1 MIRQLIKNSVK
12 NVSDYNGYTKEQ
24 CEQMQ
29 YIATLLFFEL
39 IKLISIILIF
49 SVLGYF
55 KESIIIIVVMS
66 FTKPFIGGYHEE
78 TQIKC
83 LIASLLITTGV
94 IELSLHS
101 KLSFVSNCILIA
113 ISLFCIW
120 NTAPV
125 INSKMPITRPS
136 IIKKNRLLGITISI
150 MFGIISI
157 GLYHYSDLYE
167 FITWTIL
174 FQAMLMFNKKGV

>member
-1 MIRQLIKNSVK
+1 MRQVIKKGVK
-12 NVSDYNGYTKEQ
+12 NISDYNGYDKEQ

-39 IKLISIILIF
+39 IKLISIIVIF
-49 SVLGYF
+49 SILGYF
-55 KESIIIIVVMS
+55 KESAIIIGIMCV
-66 FTKPFIGGYHEE
+66 TKPFIGGYHEE

-101 KLSFVSNCILIA
+101 KLSFISNCILIA

-136 IIKKNRLLGITISI
+136 IIKKNRLLGITIST
-150 MFGIISI
+150 MLGIISI
-157 GLYHYSDLYE
+157 SLYKYSNLYE
-167 FITWTIL
+167 LITWTIL
-174 FQAMLMFNKKGV
+174 FQAMLMFSKRQV